1 MGRAKD
7 MHHFCV
13 YNARH
18 FVIPDPTSTACPK
31 KKMHLGLQH
40 GTSVLSRKLLYSIM
54 LDEAGRGTL
63 MAPAA
68 LQQMRYS
75 VLRCIGQLADIGQGS
90 SVWKGMSD
98 KVAEA
103 AALYLDISQA
113 TAVKDSAAEVSQC
126 ACTVDIC
133 HLDPV

>member
-1 MGRAKD
+1 
-7 MHHFCV
+7 
-13 YNARH
+13 
-18 FVIPDPTSTACPK
+18 
-31 KKMHLGLQH
+31 
-40 GTSVLSRKLLYSIM
+40 
-54 LDEAGRGTL
+54 

-75 VLRCIGQLADIGQGS
+75 VLRCIRQLADIGQGS

-126 ACTVDIC
+126 VCTVDIC
-133 HLDPV
+133 HLDPL